1 MRKPRSAFFCAL
13 AALAFIAAPAAASAQ
28 PMPTN
33 PVARANVRQ
42 SGRYSHLV
50 HSDAW
55 FRAQRI
61 KKECGPIN
69 DPALHAEC
77 VASFPPVPAKP
88 AARH

>member
-1 MRKPRSAFFCAL
+1 MSKPRPALVCAL
-13 AALAFIAAPAAASAQ
+13 AALAFALGSAAASAQ

-42 SGRYSHLV
+42 SERYSSLLRTDP
-50 HSDAW
+50 S
-55 FRAQRI
+55 FRAKRI
-61 KKECGPIN
+61 AEECGPIS

-77 VASFPPVPAKP
+77 VASFPPAP